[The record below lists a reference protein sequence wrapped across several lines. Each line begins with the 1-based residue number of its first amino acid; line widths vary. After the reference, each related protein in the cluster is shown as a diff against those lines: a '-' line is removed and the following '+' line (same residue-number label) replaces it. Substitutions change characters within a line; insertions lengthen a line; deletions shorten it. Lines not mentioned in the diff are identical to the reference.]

1 MIERHTSTVKRSLA
15 TIALCLVT
23 ASALQGCIGLAVGG
37 AVVGTLAA
45 TDRRTL
51 ASQAADKEIGIK
63 GDLRLKNIVGDK
75 GSVSVNSFNRKVLLT
90 GEVPTE
96 AMKAQVEREIASLE
110 GVESVVNELG
120 VMQVS
125 SFSQRNNDTFITGKV
140 KASFVD
146 ARDISS
152 NVLKVNTE
160 RAVVYLMGRVT
171 QFEANRATEI
181 ARGVPGVV
189 QVVKVFE
196 YISEDEARQASEQQN
211 SQQQNNQS
219 QPQYQSQPADQ
230 EQPVRY

>member
-1 MIERHTSTVKRSLA
+1 MIERQTRKRASAVKQSLA

-23 ASALQGCIGLAVGG
+23 ATALQGCIGLAVGG

-51 ASQAADKEIGIK
+51 ASQAADKEIAIK

-75 GSVSVNSFNRKVLLT
+75 GSVSINSFNRKVLLT
-90 GEVPTE
+90 GEVPSE
-96 AMKAQVEREIASLE
+96 DMKTTVEREIASLE
-110 GVESVVNELG
+110 GVESIVNELA

-125 SFSQRNNDTFITGKV
+125 TFSQRNNDSFITGKV

-146 ARDISS
+146 ARDLSS

-160 RAVVYLMGRVT
+160 RGVVYLMGRVT
-171 QFEANRATEI
+171 QFEGNRAAEI
-181 ARGVPGVV
+181 ARGVPGVL

-196 YISEDEARQASEQQN
+196 YISEDEARQSNDQQN
-211 SQQQNNQS
+211 A
-219 QPQYQSQPADQ
+219 QPQQSQPAA
-230 EQPVRY
+230 Y